1 MVRIWI
7 KYVTMFVLVVL
18 LQVLLLNQVQFSG
31 YLNPWFYVL
40 FILLLPVSTPRYAV
54 LLLSFL
60 LGLVID
66 IFSDTL
72 GLHMASTVILGYFR
86 TPVISLLS
94 ARESEQSDYPGLKQT
109 GFRWFLL
116 YVIILLTIHH
126 LFLFYLEVFSFAG
139 FFRTLVRV
147 IFSVAFSLFVIV
159 LSQFLIFRD

>member
-7 KYVTMFVLVVL
+7 KYVLMFVLVVL
-18 LQVLLLNQVQFSG
+18 VQVLLLNQVQFSG

-40 FILLLPVSTPRYAV
+40 FVLLLPVSTPRYVV

-86 TPVISLLS
+86 TPVISMLS

-116 YVIILLTIHH
+116 YVVILLTIHH

-139 FFRTLVRV
+139 FFRTFVRV
-147 IFSVAFSLFVIV
+147 VFSVAFSLFVIV